1 VLQNNLESSA
11 CRLSTYIEAWRDDQ
25 MWGKYLK
32 VYPHHPPQGISKPLN
47 PSTTLS
53 QVVPKYSSWIVIMS
67 KNPANGA
74 GRVSSLDKPLTA
86 TRSVCPGACI
96 ERERS
101 KTEPLALSHKRV
113 LVEVQR
119 VADVS
124 NPMALDCQ
132 DR

>member
-1 VLQNNLESSA
+1 
-11 CRLSTYIEAWRDDQ
+11 
-25 MWGKYLK
+25 MWGRYLE
-32 VYPHHPPQGISKPLN
+32 VYPHPRPQRISKPLN

-53 QVVPKYSSWIVIMS
+53 QVVPKYSSWIVSMS

-74 GRVSSLDKPLTA
+74 GRLIPLDKPLTA

-96 ERERS
+96 EGEWS
-101 KTEPLALSHKRV
+101 KMEPLALSHKRV

-119 VADVS
+119 VDDVS